1 MAAKTVATACW
12 TILSYTQNGEWPLR
26 SIRLRDVGPSGR
38 AGAVAAFVYA
48 IVQIRKFLFEI
59 FSVGLPRHAVD
70 AWRRVSLKYAV
81 TLLQEVDGD
90 VMQKCGEP
98 YILALSCRLAH
109 GGKPVRRGPP
119 ALCPGRGRP
128 AAVPL
133 GRGPFLHGLR
143 RGRALFVRL
152 LHRSYSLVR
161 LLIRV
166 RAHRSAV
173 AFMGRS
179 GVPLRTRMR
188 SPSFRSKNF
197 STCARSPTAR
207 GSSHA
212 SHYAM
217 GDVAFSS
224 AERDRHLGSRPVSQL
239 NTRPVASPVNA
250 SRRPSRD
257 AAHHSGSG
265 WLARPS
271 PWGTSTSYS
280 LPAFPGAL
288 CFGLGPPTRSLC
300 GVTALPRPWTL
311 PGEAAW

>member
-1 MAAKTVATACW
+1 MPGAE
-12 TILSYTQNGEWPLR
+12 SR
-26 SIRLRDVGPSGR
+26 SS
-38 AGAVAAFVYA
+38 
-48 IVQIRKFLFEI
+48 
-59 FSVGLPRHAVD
+59 
-70 AWRRVSLKYAV
+70 AV
-81 TLLQEVDGD
+81 TPLQEVGGD
-90 VMQKCGEP
+90 VMQQCGEP
-98 YILALSCRLAH
+98 HTLTLSRRTAH
-109 GGKPVRRGPP
+109 AGKSDRRGVP
-119 ALCPGRGRP
+119 AQCPGRGGL

-133 GRGPFLHGLR
+133 GRGPFLRGLR

-166 RAHRSAV
+166 HAHRSAV
-173 AFMGRS
+173 AFMSRS

-188 SPSFRSKNF
+188 SPRFRSKNF

-239 NTRPVASPVNA
+239 NTRPVASPGNA

-271 PWGTSTSYS
+271 PWGTCTSYS
-280 LPAFPGAL
+280 LPANW
-288 CFGLGPPTRSLC
+288 R
-300 GVTALPRPWTL
+300 
-311 PGEAAW
+311 